1 MNKNIYIYY
10 IMGVDENIYIKTTEV
25 AESIGETE
33 PLLPKKKQKKQL
45 SQAQL
50 DGLAKGRK
58 KMAEKKQ
65 KAKAAAEENKQK
77 AQEDKLIKR
86 NENKEYFRKIKHKW
100 IKQSKTLKEMRE
112 MKLALESIEEDDY
125 DDLSKLGHKLLD
137 KAKNLNKKCDNNI
150 NEPKEIDE
158 LLGKDPEAEAGD
170 EE

>member
-112 MKLALESIEEDDY
+112 MKLALQSR
-125 DDLSKLGHKLLD
+125 
-137 KAKNLNKKCDNNI
+137 
-150 NEPKEIDE
+150 
-158 LLGKDPEAEAGD
+158 
-170 EE
+170 